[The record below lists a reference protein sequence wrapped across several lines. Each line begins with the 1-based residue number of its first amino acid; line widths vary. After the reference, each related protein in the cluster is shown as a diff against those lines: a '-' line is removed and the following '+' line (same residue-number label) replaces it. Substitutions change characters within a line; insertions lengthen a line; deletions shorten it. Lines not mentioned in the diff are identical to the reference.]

1 MLRKQIKYDFKALM
15 RILLP
20 LFGGVL
26 ALSLLGAVALR
37 ITTGMTSANS
47 SITGTVFTFVATFF
61 VMIAAILVMSCT
73 LITLL
78 IAALR
83 YYRDLTCDEGYL
95 TFTLPVTPG
104 SILTSKLITG
114 FVSVLISLIVTLISL
129 LLLLYIGT
137 ADLPE
142 LFTAIR
148 EGLSAL
154 FMQLASGWD
163 GLCTL
168 CFVLAVM
175 TVLVCIV
182 QTLLTVY
189 TSITL
194 GSKFTRKYRLLAAVA
209 FYFMLNLILNILEIP
224 VISLLYFQNYNVSDP
239 LLVLTRLIG
248 IQLIY
253 MAVISVVCFMV
264 TRRLLSKNLNLE

>member
-163 GLCTL
+163 SLCTL